1 MVFSSKCEGKHMYR
15 GVQFAIGTSTVTTE
29 TTEHY
34 GDFNLFHLQ
43 CRGRS
48 RNFFRRGCTR
58 LLLNFNTSKPHS
70 VFFFSQNTSCI
81 RKLQVISGGVRTPC
95 TLPLDP
101 PLQCNRIWPVNM
113 TGKTKGWLVNS
124 PLCPDIVR
132 WPVIPLS
139 PAFILVIF
147 KS

>member
-81 RKLQVISGGVRTPC
+81 RKLQVISGGGAH
-95 TLPLDP
+95 PLHP
-101 PLQCNRIWPVNM
+101 PPRSAPAMQSNM
-113 TGKTKGWLVNS
+113 TSQHDWQDKRLTGQLPTLSGHC
-124 PLCPDIVR
+124 PLTSHSFEPCIYSCN
-132 WPVIPLS
+132 I
-139 PAFILVIF
+139 
-147 KS
+147 